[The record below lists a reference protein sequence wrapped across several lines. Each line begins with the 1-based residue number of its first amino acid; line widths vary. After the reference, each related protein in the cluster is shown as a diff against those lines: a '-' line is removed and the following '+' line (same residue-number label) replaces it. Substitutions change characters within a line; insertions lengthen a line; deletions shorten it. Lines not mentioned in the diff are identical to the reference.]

1 MAPRSMVP
9 SRQRGNIAPGVLLF
23 GPLHREIDRLF
34 DEFSR
39 DLAPLQQAAA
49 NLLPNIDVAETD
61 KQIEV
66 TVEMPGLERGD
77 VEISLEDNVLTIR
90 GEKSMEADRDDKN
103 VYVSERAYGVFL
115 RTIELPPGVDPS
127 SINATM
133 QNGVLKITIPK
144 PANAE
149 AKKIEVK
156 EGGNGRASAS
166 GSSSASGS
174 QSSGSQSSGS
184 ASGSSTRSA
193 SESGS
198 GSGSGRNQ

>member
-1 MAPRSMVP
+1 MVS
-9 SRQRGNIAPGVLLF
+9 SRQRGSIAAPGILLF

-39 DLAPLQQAAA
+39 DLAPLQQTAA

-66 TVEMPGLERGD
+66 SVEMPGLERGD

-90 GEKSMEADRDDKN
+90 GDKRMEADRNDKN

-133 QNGVLKITIPK
+133 SNGVLKITIPK

-149 AKKIEVK
+149 AKRIEVK
-156 EGGNGRASAS
+156 EGGNGKASAS
-166 GSSSASGS
+166 GSSGSGS
-174 QSSGSQSSGS
+174 SSSGS
-184 ASGSSTRSA
+184 ASGSA
-193 SESGS
+193 SGS
-198 GSGSGRNQ
+198 GSASASQRTQSERTR

>member
-1 MAPRSMVP
+1 MAARAMVP
-9 SRQRGNIAPGVLLF
+9 SSQRGTIAAPGSFLF

-34 DEFSR
+34 GEFSR
-39 DLAPLQQAAA
+39 DLAPLQQTAA

-61 KQIEV
+61 KEIEV
-66 TVEMPGLERGD
+66 SVEMPGLERGD
-77 VEISLEDNVLTIR
+77 VEISLEDNVLTIHGNKR
-90 GEKSMEADRDDKN
+90 MEVDRNDKN

-133 QNGVLKITIPK
+133 SNGVLKITIPK

-156 EGGNGRASAS
+156 DGGNGKASAS
-166 GSSSASGS
+166 GSSG
-174 QSSGSQSSGS
+174 SGS
-184 ASGSSTRSA
+184 ASQRTQ
-193 SESGS
+193 SE
-198 GSGSGRNQ
+198 RTQ